1 MRIFG
6 LGLPELVVI
15 LIIICVLCGPAL
27 FKKLGG
33 RAKKV
38 GKAAVKGIETGATNA
53 GVDVD
58 KIKEEN
64 KGKTVAE
71 RIETFQDKVD
81 EKLESKKDID
91 FGDGDEDA
99 KEKVEA

>member
-1 MRIFG
+1 MKFFG
-6 LGLPELVVI
+6 LGMPELIII
-15 LIIICVLCGPAL
+15 LVIICVLCGPAL

-53 GVDVD
+53 GVDVE

-64 KGKTVAE
+64 KDKTVAE
-71 RIETFQDKVD
+71 RIESFQDKVD

-91 FGDGDEDA
+91 FGEDDD
-99 KEKVEA
+99 KEKSEA

>member
-91 FGDGDEDA
+91 FGDGDGDA
-99 KEKVEA
+99 KEKAEA

>member
-6 LGLPELVVI
+6 MGAPE
-15 LIIICVLCGPAL
+15 LIIILVIVCVLCGPAL
-27 FKKLGG
+27 FKKLGK
-33 RAKKV
+33 RAKNV

-71 RIETFQDKVD
+71 RIESFQDKVD
-81 EKLESKKDID
+81 EKLESKKEID
-91 FGDGDEDA
+91 FGEDDEE
-99 KEKVEA
+99 KEA

>member
-91 FGDGDEDA
+91 FGDGDEGA

>member
-6 LGLPELVVI
+6 MGGPELIII
-15 LIIICVLCGPAL
+15 LVIICVLCGPAL
-27 FKKLGG
+27 FKKVGK
-33 RAKKV
+33 RAKSV

-71 RIETFQDKVD
+71 RIESFQDKVD

-91 FGDGDEDA
+91 FGEDEDK
-99 KEKVEA
+99 KEA

>member
-1 MRIFG
+1 MG
-6 LGLPELVVI
+6 APELIII

-27 FKKLGG
+27 F
-33 RAKKV
+33 KKV

-53 GVDVD
+53 GVDVE
-58 KIKEEN
+58 KIKEDN

-71 RIETFQDKVD
+71 RIESFQDKVD

-91 FGDGDEDA
+91 FGEDEDKA
-99 KEKVEA
+99 KTEA

>member
-15 LIIICVLCGPAL
+15 LVIICVLCGPAL

-91 FGDGDEDA
+91 FGDGDS
-99 KEKVEA
+99 KEKAEA